1 MWSTLLLYPFFRDAN
16 WGLGK
21 SIVTCYFKCNAPSTI
36 WPGFLLFFTLLL
48 IIQHHEKQDCRFR
61 KFLKIIHFCNKLGGN
76 LEVTLPI
83 KVEETTLLK
92 AIELVHERHSETS
105 LQISGSVPRVLS
117 STSWRS
123 PVCCSYSCYCLFLC
137 VTNIAS
143 WSSLVF
149 KGHFKTE
156 PNKHFG

>member
-1 MWSTLLLYPFFRDAN
+1 MWGTLLLYPFFRYAN

-21 SIVTCYFKCNAPSTI
+21 SIVTCYFKSNAPSTI
-36 WPGFLLFFTLLL
+36 RPGFLLFFTLLL

-61 KFLKIIHFCNKLGGN
+61 KLLKIIHFCNKLEGN

-92 AIELVHERHSETS
+92 VTELAHEWRSETS
-105 LQISGSVPRVLS
+105 LQISGSVSRVLS
-117 STSWRS
+117 STSRCS
-123 PVCCSYSCYCLFLC
+123 PVCCSYSCDCLFLR

-156 PNKHFG
+156 PYKHFG